1 MLGIKEAFQVIC
13 SIKSF
18 ERITSQTQLPDRP
31 LLNGLLAATGSPS
44 PPPLSQQNFSNFKK
58 KITRTTP
65 KVHCSGSKNKG
76 SNEEYIMLEGEA
88 PGRKPRRTD

>member
-1 MLGIKEAFQVIC
+1 VIC

-18 ERITSQTQLPDRP
+18 ERITFQTQLPYSP
-31 LLNGLLAATGSPS
+31 LLNARPEDFPAATGSPS

-58 KITRTTP
+58 KITLTTP
-65 KVHCSGSKNKG
+65 SDTKVHCSGSENKG
-76 SNEEYIMLEGEA
+76 SNQEYIILEGED